1 LSRIAHWRAQSGV
14 EAGLAELLTPDI
26 CVIGAG
32 SGGLSVAA
40 AAAAFGASVV
50 LIENGKM
57 GGDCLNYG
65 CVPSKALIAAANRAH
80 QVATAGDFGLDTT
93 LKVAYGRTHR
103 HVHKVI
109 EAIAPNDAKERF
121 AGLGVRVL
129 NGTAAFRNRT
139 TVAVDDAFEIKARR
153 FVIATGSSPAIP
165 PVAGLAETPHL
176 TNETIF
182 DLTELPA
189 HLLVL
194 GAGATGLEL
203 AQAFRRL
210 GSAVTVIETARPLA
224 REDAECAAIVIE
236 ALAGEGIAIRT
247 GTSVAS
253 ARTAAG
259 GIELVVK
266 AGEAEET
273 LAGSHLL
280 VAASRVPRTAGL
292 GLEKARVKHTAAG
305 IRVNRRLR
313 TSNSRVYAIGDAS
326 GGRMSTHVA
335 NYHAGLVIRNVLFRM
350 RAKVRYNEVPR
361 VTYTDPELAQVGL
374 TDEEAKQKGYA
385 IRVLRWP
392 YHDNDRAQAERATRG
407 HVKVVVGRHGRILGA
422 TVVGA
427 QAGELIAPW
436 TLAMNEGLKISAMAR
451 VVAPYPTLGEMNKRA
466 AMTYFSGLPTSPL
479 VQRLI
484 RWVRR
489 LG

>member
-1 LSRIAHWRAQSGV
+1 M
-14 EAGLAELLTPDI
+14 AEVLTPDI

-40 AAAAFGASVV
+40 AAAAFGVSVDLV
-50 LIENGKM
+50 ETGTM
-57 GGDCLNYG
+57 GGDCRNYG
-65 CVPSKALIAAANRAH
+65 CVPSKALIAAANRVR
-80 QVATAGDFGLDTT
+80 QIATAGDFGIDATP
-93 LKVAYGRTHR
+93 KVAYACTQR

-129 NGTAAFRNRT
+129 SGTAAFSDRR
-139 TVAVDDAFEIKARR
+139 TVAVDGEFEIKARR

-165 PVAGLAETPHL
+165 PIPGLAETPHL

-210 GSAVTVIETARPLA
+210 GSAVTVIEAARPLA
-224 REDAECAAIVIE
+224 KEDAECAAIVTA
-236 ALAGEGIAIRT
+236 ALAGDGIVIRT
-247 GTSVAS
+247 ETSVVS
-253 ARTAAG
+253 ARAAAG
-259 GIELVVK
+259 GIELVIK
-266 AGEAEET
+266 AGEAVET

-280 VAASRVPRTAGL
+280 VAAGRAPRTAGL
-292 GLEKARVKHTAAG
+292 ALDKARIRHSADG
-305 IRVNRRLR
+305 IGVNRRLR
-313 TSNSRVYAIGDAS
+313 TSNPRVYAVGDAA
-326 GGRMSTHVA
+326 GGPLSTHVA
-335 NYHAGLVIRNVLFRM
+335 SYHAGLVIRNALFRM
-350 RAKVRYNEVPR
+350 RAKVSYNEIPR

-374 TDEEAKQKGYA
+374 TDEEAKRKRHN

-407 HVKVVVGRHGRILGA
+407 HVKVVVGRRGRILGA

-436 TLAMNEGLKISAMAR
+436 TLAMNEGLNIAAMAR

-466 AMTYFSGLPTSPL
+466 AMAYFSGLPASPWA
-479 VQRLI
+479 QRLI